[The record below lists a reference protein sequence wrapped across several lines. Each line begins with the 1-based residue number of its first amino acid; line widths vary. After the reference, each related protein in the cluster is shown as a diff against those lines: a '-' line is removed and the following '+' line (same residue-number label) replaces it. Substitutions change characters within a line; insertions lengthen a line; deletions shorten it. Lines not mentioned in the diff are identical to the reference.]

1 MTGCKILLLLLLLT
15 VECYGGMY
23 HSKKPAISTMIL
35 PVPKYI
41 PVPAR
46 QPKRLIVMPE
56 DASNNLF
63 MEILPLLIRK

>member
-23 HSKKPAISTMIL
+23 GSKKPVIKTMLL

-46 QPKRLIVMPE
+46 QPRRLIILPE
-56 DASNNLF
+56 DPSNNFIMDL
-63 MEILPLLIRK
+63 LPLLFRK